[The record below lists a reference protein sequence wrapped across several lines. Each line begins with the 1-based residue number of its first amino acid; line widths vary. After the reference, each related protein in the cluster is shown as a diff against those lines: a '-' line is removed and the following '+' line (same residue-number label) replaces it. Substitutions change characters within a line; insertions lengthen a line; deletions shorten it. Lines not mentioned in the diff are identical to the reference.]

1 MVSVFNLVH
10 HLPEERDRELVRMA
24 RAALRPGGVLVV
36 GDSEKPVPGS
46 PSEHGALS
54 SLLFYAWSGG
64 RNFEGR
70 EIAGWL
76 EEAGFADVRVHRNDT
91 SPWRIVVIGSAP

>member
-1 MVSVFNLVH
+1 
-10 HLPEERDRELVRMA
+10 MA
-24 RAALRPGGVLVV
+24 REALRPGGALVI

-64 RNFEGR
+64 RNFEGA
-70 EIAGWL
+70 EIVAWL
-76 EEAGFADVRVHRNDT
+76 EDAGLRARRRST
-91 SPWRIVVIGSAP
+91 ATRPRPGASWS

>member
-1 MVSVFNLVH
+1 VVSVFNLVH
-10 HLPEERDRELVRMA
+10 HLPAERDQELVRMA
-24 RAALRPGGVLVV
+24 RGALRPGGVLVV

-46 PSEHGALS
+46 PSGGGALS

-76 EEAGFADVRVHRNDT
+76 EEAGFAEVEVHRNDA
-91 SPWRIVVIGSAP
+91 SPWRILVIGSAP

>member
-1 MVSVFNLVH
+1 
-10 HLPEERDRELVRMA
+10 MA
-24 RAALRPGGVLVV
+24 RDALRPGGFLVV

-64 RNFEGR
+64 RNFEAR
-70 EIAGWL
+70 EMAGWL
-76 EEAGFADVRVHRNDT
+76 EEAGFAGVEVHRDDAA
-91 SPWRIVVIGSAP
+91 PWRIVVIGSAP